1 MRTDLEPVAAV
12 SDFAFVA
19 DQRLVNGTSRRIE
32 LKLLALKDWREVPEL
47 AALGDPGEYAASFT
61 LAKLD
66 PARRYFLQ
74 FDRVCD
80 RADVVV
86 NGHVLAPLLVPPWRC
101 EITGLLVEG
110 QNTMKIVVTPTLRN
124 RLVGYANAGSRD
136 YRQYKKQPTMPSGLI
151 GDVTVCALR

>member
-1 MRTDLEPVAAV
+1 M
-12 SDFAFVA
+12 
-19 DQRLVNGTSRRIE
+19 
-32 LKLLALKDWREVPEL
+32 

-86 NGHVLAPLLVPPWRC
+86 NGHALAPLLVPPWRC
-101 EITGLLVEG
+101 EISDLLVEG
-110 QNTMKIVVTPTLRN
+110 RNALKIVVTPTLRN
-124 RLVGYANAGSRD
+124 RLVGYANAGNRD
-136 YRQYKKQPTMPSGLI
+136 YRQYKKQPTMPAGLI
-151 GDVTVCALR
+151 GDVTVCVLRRGKP